1 MSIKKY
7 TNFENI
13 DSKIDNQGNFIK
25 KEDLFIISKNEIE
38 KTEFGECKYDVME
51 VSVYDVNN
59 NLLPQQSGN
68 NVAYI
73 KSGDIKNYVFDV
85 TNKGGNSELVID
97 VETLL
102 HDIGFTNGILKVNIN
117 FVRNKI
123 GSENSLSRVW
133 IQEISPSRQEIR
145 ILPLKTSDSS
155 ITNRNKDEFNNLK
168 NLSKDFK
175 YQKKALMDSI
185 YSFEN
190 GFLSKIDDYLVTK
203 YGNDF
208 FNILKTDFGLS
219 KFEDFRK
226 KVFEDFK
233 TSIDYYLNN
242 KYYNISDSNF
252 GRVSEIRFEDCNRY
266 DFATIMNDIDS
277 ILFNCISHNSY
288 FLKRREL
295 TLKTIPK
302 EFQITKLVKEIKDNL
317 DSFDVF
323 TQINRN
329 VYNPSKVDF
338 EFNDTA
344 TSDRLFKNRNL
355 QIIEEDGPPPII
367 EPVEATVLKPAII
380 NLNPI
385 LDEGPPPIPPTYTVE
400 EPTPILGGGSGR
412 TDRTLI
418 NPNIDYGN
426 PTITFVDTNIQ

>member
-59 NLLPQQSGN
+59 NLLPQKSGN

-145 ILPLKTSDSS
+145 ILPLKTSDSN
-155 ITNRNKDEFNNLK
+155 ITKRNKDEFDNLK

-190 GFLSKIDDYLVTK
+190 SFLSKIDDYLVTK

-323 TQINRN
+323 TQIKRN

-385 LDEGPPPIPPTYTVE
+385 LDEGPPPIPPTYAVE

-412 TDRTLI
+412 MDRTLI
-418 NPNIDYGN
+418 NRNIDYGD